1 MNVTKIEREILVELC
16 RGKTRNEIAAHRQ
29 RSLKTIETQ
38 ISNARKRNGAATIA
52 HLVYMAGREG
62 LGTSTAETA
71 DSTALAVT
79 DPLDLDR
86 EIENLRTQTAQ
97 LLSQA

>member
-1 MNVTKIEREILVELC
+1 MKITGIEREILVELC

-38 ISNARKRNGAATIA
+38 IANARKRNGAATIA
-52 HLVYMAGREG
+52 HLLYMAGREG
-62 LGTSTAETA
+62 LGEAPSTWEHAEL
-71 DSTALAVT
+71 SGPRSALNE
-79 DPLDLDR
+79 

>member
-1 MNVTKIEREILVELC
+1 MNVTDIEREILVQLC
-16 RGKTRNEIAAHRQ
+16 LGKTRNEIAAHRQ

-38 ISNARKRNGAATIA
+38 IANARRRNGAATIA

-71 DSTALAVT
+71 DNTAVAVT
-79 DPLDLDR
+79 NED
-86 EIENLRTQTAQ
+86 IENLRTQTAE
-97 LLSQA
+97 LLSRG